1 MVLAAE
7 RFRVIRY
14 SLGRVDLTAIVPV
27 PASVADRADTVLTP
41 IAGESA
47 LIRVVRALAEV
58 ATVVVAAAPALAE
71 PVGELLDAQGFSQ
84 VSVVAAA
91 APGDAAGCVAA
102 ALEQASAAG
111 DVLVHDVGW
120 PLVDPEV
127 VHRLVAALH
136 DGAQWVA
143 PARPVT
149 DSIKAVDDD
158 GVIVATLDRAE
169 LEVVQYPRGF
179 AADVLRRA
187 VSGVAADRFDDLDAV
202 LSAHA
207 TLHLV
212 TGDPHAFGVEL
223 PRDADYLAA
232 VMASRQSGSAR

>member
-1 MVLAAE
+1 MLAAE
-7 RFRVIRY
+7 RFRVLRY
-14 SLGRVDLTAIVPV
+14 SLGRVDPTAIVPV
-27 PASVADRADTVLTP
+27 PAQLADRTDTVLTP

-47 LIRVVRALAEV
+47 LIRVVRALVEV
-58 ATVVVAAAPALAE
+58 ATVVVATAPMLAE
-71 PVGELLDAQGFSQ
+71 AVRELLDAQGFSR
-84 VSVVAAA
+84 VAVVAAA

-102 ALEQASAAG
+102 ALDHAAVAG
-111 DVLVHDVGW
+111 GVLVHDVGW

-127 VHRLVAALH
+127 VHRLVAALG

-169 LEVVQYPRGF
+169 LEVVQYPRGV

-187 VSGVAADRFDDLDAV
+187 VSGVEADRFDDLDAV

-207 TLHLV
+207 TLTLV

-232 VMASRQSGSAR
+232 VMASRQPDSGR